1 MSVRNQYMDNDDLS
15 LQMPSILEHRT
26 NNDSFNPS
34 ITNISRVTKN
44 NTESQEKI
52 GKNLQKHIQ
61 KEK

>member
-1 MSVRNQYMDNDDLS
+1 MSVTNQYMDNDDLS

-44 NTESQEKI
+44 NTES
-52 GKNLQKHIQ
+52 
-61 KEK
+61 